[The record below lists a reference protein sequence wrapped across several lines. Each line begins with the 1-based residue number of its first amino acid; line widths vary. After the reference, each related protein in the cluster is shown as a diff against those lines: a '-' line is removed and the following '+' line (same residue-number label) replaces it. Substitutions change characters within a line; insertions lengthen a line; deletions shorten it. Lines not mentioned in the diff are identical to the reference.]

1 MAAATMM
8 ATATTTAKRR
18 KPVYDDEKAGRLIR
32 VYGSIVWFCLLLC
45 WLEIMILRPSISI
58 GIEMKHMD
66 PTEIIGV
73 PFPLVQVLI
82 FTLLPVLIL
91 MIFWTVVDP
100 STVIWKV
107 LSFTKVTG
115 FMFILFGLCGNY
127 LVENCQH
134 SILAA
139 LYVSTLL
146 CTNLTEKRSSNILE
160 ELPFYDQSDLL
171 ATCRLYCTLAF
182 VIPFSIL
189 SVLDHGSQMQRWP
202 VPVLMGSTYGIV
214 FGSFIGITLSYFQN
228 KKKDTKK

>member
-1 MAAATMM
+1 
-8 ATATTTAKRR
+8 
-18 KPVYDDEKAGRLIR
+18 
-32 VYGSIVWFCLLLC
+32 
-45 WLEIMILRPSISI
+45 
-58 GIEMKHMD
+58 
-66 PTEIIGV
+66 
-73 PFPLVQVLI
+73 
-82 FTLLPVLIL
+82 
-91 MIFWTVVDP
+91 
-100 STVIWKV
+100 
-107 LSFTKVTG
+107 
-115 FMFILFGLCGNY
+115 MFILFGLCGNY